1 MPRCLM
7 IVALL
12 AGCQHRDSDTRTSQA
27 QPQPS
32 VATKTAPSEPGEPG
46 KPAASGSISGTVVET
61 MNASTYTYARL
72 DRGGSEIWVAGP
84 QVPLAVGTK
93 LDKLEGQLM
102 TDFYS
107 KTLDRTFAQIYFV
120 TSLGAAPAASA
131 HAAAATAHP
140 SAAADA
146 GEGVS
151 GTVLRTMEA
160 GGYTYAELDH
170 GGKKVWVAGPTTK
183 LAVGTKLGKMAGS
196 LMTSF
201 HSNTLNRTFDE
212 IYFVGTYAIT
222 N

>member
-1 MPRCLM
+1 MTRCLL

-12 AGCQHRDSDTRTSQA
+12 AGCQHRDADMRTSQA
-27 QPQPS
+27 QPQPEPS
-32 VATKTAPSEPGEPG
+32 VATKAAPSEPV
-46 KPAASGSISGTVVET
+46 ASGSISGTVVET

-72 DRGGSEIWVAGP
+72 DRGGAEIWVAGP

-131 HAAAATAHP
+131 HAAANAHP

-151 GTVLRTMEA
+151 GTVLQTMEA
-160 GGYTYAELDH
+160 GGYTYAELDRD
-170 GGKKVWVAGPTTK
+170 GKKVWVAGPTTK
-183 LAVGTKLGKMAGS
+183 LAVGTRLGKMSGS